1 MPSLV
6 PKQQFSQRRNA
17 LMQWMGTDS
26 IAILPAASQHIRS
39 RDTDYRYRQD
49 SDFYYL
55 SGFAEPEAVLCLI
68 PNRPLGE
75 FVLFCRERDKER
87 ELWDG
92 YRAGLEG
99 VIELYGADEAY
110 PISKL
115 NEVMPTLMEG
125 KKKLYTNLGGQA
137 EFDGKVITWLNSI
150 RAKARQGAKAPAEL
164 LMLNHLL
171 HELRLYKSA
180 EELAIMR
187 KAATISA
194 NAHIKA
200 MQKAQAGM
208 YEYELEAELMYE
220 FLRHGCA
227 APAYNTIVGSGPNAC
242 ILHYVDNDRQMQKG
256 DLVLIDAGAELDHY
270 AADITRTFPVSGR
283 FSAEQKALYDIVLAA
298 QLAAIDAVNPH
309 HHWDKPHTVAVEI
322 LTQGL
327 LDLGLLQGHLAD
339 NIEQGLYKEFYM
351 HRTGHWL
358 GMDVHDVGD
367 YKIADEWRQ
376 LEAGMV
382 LTIEPG
388 LYIAPDNHRVAA
400 KWRGIGIRIEDDVL
414 VTKTGHEVLTD
425 TAPKS
430 IIDIEQ
436 LMKG

>member
-1 MPSLV
+1 MQSLFTR
-6 PKQQFSQRRNA
+6 QQFSQRRNA
-17 LMQWMGTDS
+17 LMQWMGSDS
-26 IAILPAASQHIRS
+26 IAVLPAAPQYIRN
-39 RDTDYRYRQD
+39 RDADYRYRQD

-55 SGFAEPEAVLCLI
+55 SGFAEPESVLCII

-75 FVLFCRERDKER
+75 FVLFCRERDRER
-87 ELWDG
+87 EIWDG

-99 VIELYGADEAY
+99 AIEQYGADESY
-110 PISKL
+110 PIAKL
-115 NEVMPTLMEG
+115 DEIMPTLMEG
-125 KKKLYTNLGGQA
+125 KKKLYGHA
-137 EFDGKVITWLNSI
+137 DFDTKVINWLNSI

-180 EELAIMR
+180 EELAVMR

-200 MQKAQAGM
+200 MQKAQAGL

-220 FLRHGCA
+220 FMRHGCV
-227 APAYNTIVGSGPNAC
+227 APAYNTIVGSGHNSC
-242 ILHYVDNDRQMQKG
+242 ILHYTENRRQMQKG

-283 FSAEQKALYDIVLAA
+283 FSAEQKAVYDIVLAA
-298 QLAAIDAVNPH
+298 QLAAIAAVTPDN
-309 HHWDKPHTVAVEI
+309 HWDKPHTVAVEI

-327 LDLGLLQGHLAD
+327 LDLGLLQGSL
-339 NIEQGLYKEFYM
+339 EQNLEQSLYREFYM

-367 YKIADEWRQ
+367 YKVADEWRQ

-382 LTIEPG
+382 LTVEPG
-388 LYIAPDNHRVAA
+388 LYIAPDNERVAA

-425 TAPKS
+425 AAPKS
-430 IIDIEQ
+430 VIDIEQ
-436 LMKG
+436 LMQG

>member
-1 MPSLV
+1 MHSLL
-6 PKQQFSQRRNA
+6 PRQQFTQRRNA
-17 LMQWMGTDS
+17 LMQWMGEDS
-26 IAILPAASQHIRS
+26 IAILPAAPQHIRN
-39 RDTDYRYRQD
+39 RDADYKYRQD

-55 SGFAEPEAVLCLI
+55 SGFPEPEAVLCLI

-75 FVLFCRERDKER
+75 VVLFCREKDKEK
-87 ELWDG
+87 EIWDG

-99 VIELYGADEAY
+99 AIEQYGADESY
-110 PISKL
+110 PIAKL
-115 NEVMPTLMEG
+115 DEIMPTLMEG
-125 KKKLYTNLGGQA
+125 KKKLYVNLGGQA
-137 EFDGKVITWLNSI
+137 EFDNKVITWLNSI

-180 EELAIMR
+180 EELAVMR

-194 NAHIKA
+194 NAHICA
-200 MQKAQAGM
+200 MQATKAGM
-208 YEYELEAELMYE
+208 YEYELEAELVYE
-220 FLRHGCA
+220 FLRHGCS
-227 APAYNTIVGSGPNAC
+227 APAYNTIVGSGANAC
-242 ILHYVDNDRQMQKG
+242 ILHYIENRRQMQKG
-256 DLVLIDAGAELDHY
+256 DLVLIDAGAELDNY

-283 FSAEQKALYDIVLAA
+283 FSGEQKAVYDIVLAA
-298 QLAAIDAVNPH
+298 QLAAIEAVHPNN
-309 HHWDKPHTVAVEI
+309 HWDKPHSVAVEV

-327 LDLGLLQGHLAD
+327 LDLGLLEGSLAG
-339 NIEQGLYKEFYM
+339 NIEQGSYREFYM

-382 LTIEPG
+382 LTVEPG
-388 LYIAPDNHRVAA
+388 LYISPDNERVAA
-400 KWRGIGIRIEDDVL
+400 RWRGIGIRIEDDVL

-425 TAPKS
+425 AAPKS
-430 IIDIEQ
+430 VIDIEQ